1 MPRVWSDLCVALIFL
16 TRIPLRSPAAAE
28 PAALARAAWC
38 FPLVGLA
45 VGSASLVVLS
55 AGLWIGLPPWVAAL
69 LGLAASLSV
78 TGALHEDG
86 LADMADGFG
95 GGWTGDRRLE
105 IMRDSRLGSYGAIAL
120 FLSLA
125 LRAAALAALAAADA
139 AVLATALLSAHVAGR
154 ALIPTVMATTP
165 LARRDGQSA
174 SAGQASCSA
183 AAVSLF
189 LGAGLLCLAAL
200 PTFGDPSFVLW
211 FVFLAV
217 LLLALV
223 FFAIRAVARRAI
235 GGYTGDVLGGLEQCG
250 EIAVLLAALAA
261 IA

>member
-1 MPRVWSDLCVALIFL
+1 MQRVWSDLCVALIFL

-38 FPLVGLA
+38 FPLVGLM
-45 VGSASLVVLS
+45 VGAGSLVVLS
-55 AGLWIGLPPWVAAL
+55 AGLWVGLPPWIAAL
-69 LGLAASLSV
+69 LGLAASLSM

-95 GGWTGDRRLE
+95 GGWTAERRLE
-105 IMRDSRLGSYGAIAL
+105 IMRDSRLGSYGAVAL

-139 AVLATALLSAHVAGR
+139 AVLAAALLSAHGAGR
-154 ALIPTVMATTP
+154 AIMPMVMATTP

-174 SAGQASCSA
+174 SAGQAGWGA
-183 AAVSLF
+183 AAASLL

-200 PTFGDPSFVLW
+200 LAFGDPGFLL
-211 FVFLAV
+211 LAV
-217 LLLALV
+217 LLLASV

-250 EIAVLLAALAA
+250 EIAILLAALAA